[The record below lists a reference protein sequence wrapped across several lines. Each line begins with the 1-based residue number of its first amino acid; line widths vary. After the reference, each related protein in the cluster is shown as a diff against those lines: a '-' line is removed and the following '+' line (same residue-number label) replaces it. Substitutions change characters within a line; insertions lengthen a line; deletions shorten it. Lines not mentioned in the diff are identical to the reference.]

1 MNMFIITSLNLYFC
15 VMKAEIISIGD
26 EILIGQV
33 VNTNASW
40 MAEQLSLAGI
50 EVIHIAAISDTHD
63 AISKALDDATKRAE
77 IILMTGGLGPTK
89 DDITKHS
96 LCEYF
101 GVSMVFNEKAFAQ
114 VKELFDLRGFKVS
127 EINRRQAEVPENCI
141 PLQNK
146 NGTAPGMWFEHQGK
160 IIVSMPGVPFEMKGL
175 MSEEVIPRLQ
185 KQFNFKSLLKKTIM
199 VQGIGESHLAE
210 IIADWEDN
218 LPSNFKLAYLPQP
231 GMVRLRLSAQGEKN
245 ETLQNEFDLQIKKL
259 NAIINDLI
267 FGYDDNRLEE
277 VIGKLLQ
284 EKGQSI
290 STAESCT
297 GGYISHL
304 ITDIS
309 GSSAYFKGSVVAYSN
324 EIKEKILNVQSE
336 TLIKY
341 GAVSEEVVSE
351 MALGIQK
358 LYNTDY
364 SIATSGIAGPNGGT
378 DEKPVGTTWI
388 ALALPNK
395 TVIAKKYLL
404 GEHRGRNI
412 RKAALTALNQLRKH
426 LLQS

>member
-1 MNMFIITSLNLYFC
+1 MFLKTSLNLYFC

-33 VNTNASW
+33 LNTNASW
-40 MAEQLSLAGI
+40 MAEQLGLAGI
-50 EVIHIAAISDTHD
+50 EVVHIATISDKHD
-63 AISKALDDATKRAE
+63 AISKALDDAIERAD

-89 DDITKHS
+89 DDITKHT

-101 GVSMVFNEKAFAQ
+101 GVSMIFNEKAFAQ
-114 VKELFDLRGFKVS
+114 VKELFDLRGFKIS
-127 EINRRQAEVPENCI
+127 DINRRQAEVPENCI
-141 PLQNK
+141 PLHNK
-146 NGTAPGMWFEHQGK
+146 NGTAPGMWFEYQNK
-160 IIVSMPGVPFEMKGL
+160 IIISMPGVPFEMKGL
-175 MSEEVIPRLQ
+175 MNNEVIPRLQ
-185 KQFNFKSLLKKTIM
+185 KQFHFKSLLKKTIM

-210 IIADWEDN
+210 IISDWEDN

-231 GMVRLRLSAQGEKN
+231 GIVRLRLSARGEIN
-245 ETLQNEFDLQIKKL
+245 ELLQKEFNYQIEKL
-259 NAIINDLI
+259 KVIIGDLI
-267 FGYDDNRLEE
+267 YGYDDARLEE
-277 VIGKLLQ
+277 VIGQLL
-284 EKGQSI
+284 EKKGQTI

-297 GGYISHL
+297 GGYIAHL

-324 EIKEKILNVQSE
+324 EIKETILGVHSK
-336 TLIKY
+336 TLINH

-358 LYNTDY
+358 LYQTDY
-364 SIATSGIAGPNGGT
+364 AIATSGIAGPIGGT
-378 DEKPVGTTWI
+378 EEKPVGTTWI
-388 ALALPNK
+388 ALALPDK
-395 TVIAKKYLL
+395 TVIAKKYLF

-412 RKAALTALNQLRKH
+412 RKAALTALNQLRKQ

>member
-1 MNMFIITSLNLYFC
+1 MFLKTSLNLYFC

-40 MAEQLSLAGI
+40 MAEQLALAGI
-50 EVIHIAAISDTHD
+50 EVVHIAAISDTQS
-63 AISKALDDATKRAE
+63 AIIKALNDATKRAD

-89 DDITKHS
+89 DDITKQT
-96 LCEYF
+96 LCDYF
-101 GVSMVFNEKAFAQ
+101 GVSMVFNEEVFTQ
-114 VKELFDLRGFKVS
+114 VKNLFNLRGFKITEV
-127 EINRRQAEVPENCI
+127 NRRQAEIPENCI
-141 PLQNK
+141 PLKNK
-146 NGTAPGMWFEHQGK
+146 NGTAPGMWFEYNKK
-160 IIVSMPGVPFEMKGL
+160 IIVSMPGVPFEMKEL
-175 MSEEVIPRLQ
+175 MTGQVIPRLQ
-185 KQFNFKSLLKKTIM
+185 KKFDFKSLLKKTIM

-231 GMVRLRLSAQGEKN
+231 GLVRLRLSARGEKS
-245 ETLQNEFDLQIKKL
+245 ESLQKEFDSQIENLKPL
-259 NAIINDLI
+259 INNLI
-267 FGYDDNRLEE
+267 YGYDEARLEE
-277 VIGKLLQ
+277 VIGKLLL
-284 EKGQSI
+284 EKGQSV

-297 GGYISHL
+297 GGYIAHL

-324 EIKEKILNVQSE
+324 EIKEQILGVQNK

-341 GAVSEEVVSE
+341 GAVSKEVVNE

-358 LYNTDY
+358 MYDTDY
-364 SIATSGIAGPNGGT
+364 AIATSGIAGPNGGT
-378 DEKPVGTTWI
+378 KEKPVGTTWI
-388 ALALPNK
+388 AIALPNK

-412 RKAALTALNQLRKH
+412 RKAALTALNQVRKQ
-426 LLQS
+426 LLNG

>member
-1 MNMFIITSLNLYFC
+1 MFIITSLNLYFC

-33 VNTNASW
+33 INTNASW
-40 MAEQLSLAGI
+40 MAEQLGLAGI
-50 EVIHIAAISDTHD
+50 KVVHIAAISDTD
-63 AISKALDDATKRAE
+63 IAIRKALDDACERAD

-89 DDITKHS
+89 DDITKYT
-96 LCEYF
+96 LCKYF
-101 GVSMVFNEKAFAQ
+101 DVSMVFNEAAYAQ
-114 VKELFDLRGFKVS
+114 VEELFRLRGFKVS
-127 EINRRQAEVPENCI
+127 NINRRQAEVPDNCI

-175 MSEEVIPRLQ
+175 MNDEVIPRLQ
-185 KQFNFKSLLKKTIM
+185 KKFNFKSLLKRTIM

-210 IIADWEDN
+210 IISDWEDN
-218 LPSNFKLAYLPQP
+218 LPSSFKLAYLPQP
-231 GMVRLRLSAQGEKN
+231 GLVRLRLSAQGELN
-245 ETLQNEFDLQIKKL
+245 EALQKEFDSQIEKL
-259 NAIINDLI
+259 KAIISDLI
-267 FGYDDNRLEE
+267 YGYDEARLEE
-277 VIGKLLQ
+277 VIGQLLS

-324 EIKEKILNVQSE
+324 EIKEKILNVQNE

-358 LYNTDY
+358 LYETDY
-364 SIATSGIAGPNGGT
+364 AIATSGIAGPNGGT
-378 DEKPVGTTWI
+378 EEKAVGTTWI

-395 TVIAKKYLL
+395 TVIAKKYLF

-412 RKAALTALNQLRKH
+412 RKAALTALNQLHKQ
-426 LLQS
+426 LLKS